1 MKYIITYGLFF
12 LLLFSSSC
20 FRKKE
25 TDDLDKDNKQLI
37 TQKPAFFLSFPTD
50 TFAIDSKVI
59 EGFIHNNTSMDFSFG
74 SYYTL
79 EHYED
84 SVWESVPFSKGMA
97 FNAMAYALPANDSI
111 KISINLFPNK
121 KNYQPG
127 KYRVLK
133 TVFSR
138 FVQEFYV
145 VDSLFPVA
153 GAWKETQIKEKEYE
167 LILPFDTLVVG
178 MDSIPFIIKNNSN
191 IEICALR
198 FYILQYYDEE
208 HDRWLDYYYPSYKP
222 GYAGVIEPGHS
233 MNGAIHLNNK
243 KLYRFSSDKELYQNR
258 YFLRPGK
265 YRLYKDIDVLL
276 AKVFYLLP

>member
-25 TDDLDKDNKQLI
+25 TDDLNKDNKQLI
-37 TQKPAFFLSFPTD
+37 TQKPAFNLSFPTD
-50 TFAIDSKVI
+50 TFPLESEML

-79 EHYED
+79 EHYKD
-84 SVWESVPFSKGMA
+84 SGWKTINYPKGIS
-97 FNAMAYALPANDSI
+97 FNSMAYALPANDSVNI
-111 KISINLFPNK
+111 KIHLFSNNL
-121 KNYQPG
+121 NYHPG
-127 KYRVLK
+127 KYRVFK

-145 VDSLFPVA
+145 VDSLFPVV

-178 MDSIPFIIKNNSN
+178 MDSISFIIKNNSN
-191 IEICALR
+191 IEISPLT

-222 GYAGVIEPGHS
+222 GYAGVIEPGYS
-233 MNGAIHLNNK
+233 MNGTIHLNNK